1 MAQPRKGCSP
11 VYNDAIDGGEWG
23 NMMGREVAWS
33 LTGLVAVHDSL
44 PAAPEP
50 VGRHLHRVVARSSNL
65 RGREGGGGGA
75 MRSESEVIDFR
86 L

>member
-1 MAQPRKGCSP
+1 VAQPRQGSSLG
-11 VYNDAIDGGEWG
+11 YDGDIDGGEWEKKR
-23 NMMGREVAWS
+23 GREVAWL

-50 VGRHLHRVVARSSNL
+50 VGRHLHRIVARSSNL
-65 RGREGGGGGA
+65 GRQEEGGGGG
-75 MRSESEVIDFR
+75 EVRIWGHR